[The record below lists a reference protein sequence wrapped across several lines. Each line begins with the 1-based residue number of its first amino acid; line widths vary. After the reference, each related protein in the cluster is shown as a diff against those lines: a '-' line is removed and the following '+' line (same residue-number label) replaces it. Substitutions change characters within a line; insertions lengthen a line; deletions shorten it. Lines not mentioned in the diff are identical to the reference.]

1 MNILELKPLL
11 LAFINIVS
19 ICLFYYIYKK
29 NSTHQIDKN
38 LRDSYLFILTMF
50 TVILNVLLCALIR
63 SDFLNHLANESQRQ
77 LYEQRIQEN
86 IPENQLIIDGK
97 DL

>member
-1 MNILELKPLL
+1 
-11 LAFINIVS
+11 
-19 ICLFYYIYKK
+19 
-29 NSTHQIDKN
+29 
-38 LRDSYLFILTMF
+38 MF